1 MKLNLKRIY
10 PIETEMANLTTE
22 FNMNKAGAKSII
34 PLSSFFNK
42 ANQGGFTTT
51 QPQPFTIGNTTQG
64 GGFPTTQPFVMG
76 TTTQGGF
83 TATQPQPFT
92 IGNTTQGGGFP
103 TTQPQPFV
111 MGTTTQ
117 KGGFPTQPQPF
128 TMGNTTQGGGF
139 PATQSQP
146 FVMGNTTQKGGFPA
160 TQHQPFT
167 MGNTTQGGGFPATQ
181 PQPFVM
187 GNTTQGGGFTATQ
200 PQPFVMGNTTQGG
213 GFPAT
218 QPQPFVMGNTTQG
231 GGFPVTQ
238 PQPFVM
244 GNTTQGGGFPAT
256 QPQPFV
262 MGNTTQGGGFH
273 VTQPQPFVMGN
284 TTQKGGFPAT
294 QPQPFVPFSSNHKQE
309 EFENFLYSDRYNND
323 SINQTND
330 MFYINLGHS
339 VLTFEVIDKLEEDT
353 YKLKD
358 KNNNVDLAI
367 RFGRVNPCFSQC
379 ELNSLKIRPI
389 GKKLFN
395 KDKNRLDNCYF
406 MESYDGSLYK
416 YFSELKRVIGERSFG
431 NPSDISRILHIVDQ
445 VRKRMVS
452 LYEMN
457 NRYAYTDLK
466 IDNIVYKYRE
476 NDLNDVDFRLL
487 VDRLPYDSENIYLST
502 YPPIDLK
509 TGEMILSS
517 NEDRVYVMSWQL
529 GILLLSFVGRHMV
542 HFNRLNWIVNNSFTQ
557 SDYTT
562 ILNIMKNS
570 YGDRIVKYLHNIP
583 SERPSIFESL
593 I

>member
-1 MKLNLKRIY
+1 M
-10 PIETEMANLTTE
+10 
-22 FNMNKAGAKSII
+22 
-34 PLSSFFNK
+34 
-42 ANQGGFTTT
+42 
-51 QPQPFTIGNTTQG
+51 
-64 GGFPTTQPFVMG
+64 
-76 TTTQGGF
+76 
-83 TATQPQPFT
+83 
-92 IGNTTQGGGFP
+92 GNTTQGGGFP

-111 MGTTTQ
+111 MG
-117 KGGFPTQPQPF
+117 
-128 TMGNTTQGGGF
+128 NTTQG
-139 PATQSQP
+139 
-146 FVMGNTTQKGGFPA
+146 
-160 TQHQPFT
+160 
-167 MGNTTQGGGFPATQ
+167 
-181 PQPFVM
+181 
-187 GNTTQGGGFTATQ
+187 
-200 PQPFVMGNTTQGG
+200 
-213 GFPAT
+213 
-218 QPQPFVMGNTTQG
+218 
-231 GGFPVTQ
+231 
-238 PQPFVM
+238 
-244 GNTTQGGGFPAT
+244 
-256 QPQPFV
+256 
-262 MGNTTQGGGFH
+262 
-273 VTQPQPFVMGN
+273 
-284 TTQKGGFPAT
+284 GGFPAT

-339 VLTFEVIDKLEEDT
+339 VLNFEVIDKLEEDT

-431 NPSDISRILHIVDQ
+431 NPSDISRILQIVDQ

-476 NDLNDVDFRLL
+476 TDLNEVDFRLL

-529 GILLLSFVGRHMV
+529 GVLLLSFVGRHMV
-542 HFNRLNWIVNNSFTQ
+542 QFNKLNWIVNNSFTQ
-557 SDYTT
+557 SDYTM